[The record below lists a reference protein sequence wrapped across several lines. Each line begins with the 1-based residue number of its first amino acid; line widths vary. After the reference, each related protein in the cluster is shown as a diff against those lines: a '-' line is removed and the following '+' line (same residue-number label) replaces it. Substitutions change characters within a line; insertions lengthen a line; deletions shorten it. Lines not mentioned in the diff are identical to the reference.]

1 MGVCGEL
8 GIRNSKHGTAL
19 WLVAPKGRWWE
30 KYRVQYFLGRY
41 DYSMDERGRVP
52 VPPRYRDSLLRG
64 AVLNQGPDA
73 CLRLFTE
80 ESFQQQADLY
90 TSQPAN
96 QRGARLTRHS
106 FFANSFGVE
115 PDRQGRIL
123 IPAALRTY
131 AGLDGAVVV
140 AGAGEWLEIWNP
152 ERFEEEM
159 TAASEATDES

>member
-1 MGVCGEL
+1 
-8 GIRNSKHGTAL
+8 
-19 WLVAPKGRWWE
+19 
-30 KYRVQYFLGRY
+30 
-41 DYSMDERGRVP
+41 MDERGRVP
-52 VPPRYRDSLLRG
+52 VPPRYRDAFLRG
-64 AVLNQGPDA
+64 AVLNQGPDP

-80 ESFQQQADLY
+80 ESFEQQAELY

-123 IPAALRTY
+123 VPGPLRTY
-131 AGLDGAVVV
+131 AALEGAVVV

-152 ERFEEEM
+152 ERFDGEM
-159 TAASEATDES
+159 SAAEAASAEQKPEQDA

>member
-1 MGVCGEL
+1 M
-8 GIRNSKHGTAL
+8 
-19 WLVAPKGRWWE
+19 
-30 KYRVQYFLGRY
+30 QYFLGRY

-52 VPPRYRDSLLRG
+52 VPPRYRELFLRG

-80 ESFQQQADLY
+80 ESFQQQAELY

-96 QRGARLTRHS
+96 QRSARLTRHS

-123 IPAALRTY
+123 IPAQLRSY

-152 ERFEEEM
+152 ERFETEM
-159 TAASEATDES
+159 SAAEATTEDEG